1 MLKRR
6 VIPCLDIDQ
15 GRVVKGV
22 NFKGIREVG
31 DPIELAKRYENEG
44 ADELVFLDISATVE
58 RRKTR
63 TQLVNRVAKELSIPF
78 TVGGGITTVYEAKEV
93 IDNGADKV
101 GVNSAAVRNP
111 LLVTQIAER
120 LGAQCVVLSLDIA
133 ETTSGYRLAVKGGRE
148 LTNIDAFEFIAS
160 AESLGAGEL
169 LLTSIAKDGT
179 RSGFD
184 IKLLREA
191 GLRTKLPIIASGGA
205 GVIEHFTEVYQ
216 QTEVTA
222 ALAASIF
229 HNQEISINQL
239 KESCKRQDIPVRSL

>member
-6 VIPCLDIDQ
+6 IIPCLDIDQ

-78 TVGGGITTVYEAKEV
+78 TVGGGIATVNEAKEV

-133 ETTSGYRLAVKGGRE
+133 ETNSGYRLAVKGGRE
-148 LTNIDAFEFIAS
+148 LTNIDALEFIAN

-169 LLTSIAKDGT
+169 LLTSIGKDGT

-191 GLRTKLPIIASGGA
+191 GVRTKLPIIASGGA

-216 QTEVTA
+216 QTKVTA